1 MLNQFN
7 LNNLNLLT
15 RKLSAHG
22 MAEASIK
29 IIIII
34 AVSLIIVNIASFFV
48 HKLRKILE
56 KTSLVNDERMK
67 LRSATICGIIN
78 NCIIVFVSIISIMLI
93 LEELGINI
101 APILAG
107 AGVLGLAVSFGA
119 QNLVKDVITG
129 FFILFEDQYGMG
141 DVIQV
146 DSHVGIVE
154 NMNLRTTI
162 LRDMAGNVHIIPNGE
177 IKQVVVMTKLWARAV
192 VDIQVFYK
200 QDINKILDII
210 THEANALFAEW
221 NDKIIEQ
228 PEVLGIN
235 SIDPNGVTIRV
246 LIKTKPAQQWS
257 VEREIR
263 RRVIERFNQLGIDLP
278 YFQSSS
284 LENLK

>member
-1 MLNQFN
+1 MVSQFN

-15 RKLSAHG
+15 RKLNASG
-22 MAEASIK
+22 MAEASVK

-34 AVSLIIVNIASFFV
+34 AISLIIVKIASFFV
-48 HKLRKILE
+48 HKLRKIIE
-56 KTSLVNDERMK
+56 NTSLVNDERMK
-67 LRSATICGIIN
+67 LRSKTICGIIN
-78 NCIIVFVSIISIMLI
+78 SCIIVFISIISIMLI
-93 LEELGINI
+93 LGELGINI

-141 DVIQV
+141 DIIKI
-146 DSHVGIVE
+146 DSHAGIVE
-154 NMNLRTTI
+154 SMNLRTTI
-162 LRDMAGNVHIIPNGE
+162 LRDMSGNVHIIPNGE

-192 VDIQVFYK
+192 IDIQVFYK

-210 THEANALFAEW
+210 THEANTLFTEW

-228 PEVLGIN
+228 PEILGIN

-246 LIKTKPAQQWS
+246 LIKTKPAEQWS

-263 RRVIERFNQLGIDLP
+263 RRVLERFNQLGIDLP
-278 YFQSSS
+278 YFQSSC

>member
-1 MLNQFN
+1 MENIINIAFLTDLYKKFQSADIMAS
-7 LNNLNLLT
+7 LL
-15 RKLSAHG
+15 
-22 MAEASIK
+22 K
-29 IIIII
+29 I
-34 AVSLIIVNIASFFV
+34 LIIVLISLVVIKIASKFV
-48 HKLRKILE
+48 NKLRKVLE
-56 KTSLVNDERMK
+56 KTSLVNDERVK
-67 LRSATICGIIN
+67 LRTKTICGIIN
-78 NCIIVFVSIISIMLI
+78 SCIMVFVGIISVILI
-93 LEELGINI
+93 LGELGINI

-129 FFILFEDQYGMG
+129 FFILFEDQFGIG
-141 DVIQV
+141 DVIKI
-146 DSHVGIVE
+146 DDHAGIVE

-162 LRDMAGNVHIIPNGE
+162 LRDLSGNVHIIPNGE
-177 IKQVVVMTKLWARAV
+177 IKQVVVMTKHWARAV

-210 THEANALFAEW
+210 TDVTSILYKERNDQILEA
-221 NDKIIEQ
+221 

-235 SIDPNGVTIRV
+235 SIDSNGVTIRV
-246 LIKTKPAQQWS
+246 MVKTKPAEQWS

-263 RRVIERFNQLGIDLP
+263 RRVIERFNEQGIDLP